1 MFKKIKSEKGFGL
14 VEVLVALALFGIIA
28 TAFSMGLFASSKSV
42 LLSDNLTTAES
53 LARTQMEDIKDAS
66 YANEYTIPLP
76 SEFIDVGYTSDVEVD
91 TIAAGLQRITIT
103 ISHNGAEILELEGYK
118 ANR

>member
-1 MFKKIKSEKGFGL
+1 M
-14 VEVLVALALFGIIA
+14 ALALIGIIA
-28 TAFSMGLFASSKSV
+28 AAFSMGLFASSKSV

-66 YANEYTIPLP
+66 YANEYIIPLP
-76 SEFIDVGYTSDVEVD
+76 EEYIDVGYTSMVEVD
-91 TIAAGLQRITIT
+91 TIAAGLQQITVT
-103 ISHNGAEILELEGYK
+103 ISHNGVEILEMEGYK